1 MNEIPINTYET
12 SSLRSKFNFSWIYP
26 LIQIGTETCIQESH
40 LPNPSRIDSSE
51 YNRGIMEGIW
61 AQEVSSERRNLAR
74 ALFRWYLK
82 ETWRAQIL
90 LCINMASRLGQ
101 AVMLGRLMEVFG
113 NVSSMSNDV
122 EEDGM
127 DSKGGYIYASL
138 IILCGMIAFPT
149 KQHQFFETYRVGMRI
164 RVGLVA
170 AIFAKS
176 LRLPSISTGRTGSK
190 ITAGH
195 VTNLASNDVE
205 RFLQTS
211 VTLTFLLHGPWIAIA
226 ILIIGIHS
234 VGPIFSVGYG
244 FLLLLLPIQI
254 YLSKRFVQLRS
265 QVASTTDAR
274 VSLISQAITGARV
287 MKMNGWEEEFYQRIC
302 KLRANETDTLLLA
315 SRLKAMNEAIYY
327 FSAPVISVCM
337 FIIHVVAGA
346 TLSPKIVYTTLT
358 LMSIVQFIIT
368 KHIPSAI
375 MGLSECLVS
384 CRRIQAFLE
393 LEEHGNNPIMMMT
406 EGNEQNEESDIIQL
420 DDVTS
425 HWDFV
430 RNSKTSKTEM
440 YEAISN
446 VQLRLKLGT
455 LYCVIGKVGS
465 GKSALLQTLAG
476 ELPVS
481 SGSFK
486 SQNITVAYAPQDPW
500 IMNGSIRENILM
512 GNTMDRE
519 WYRRVVDAC
528 CLDKDIERFQDG
540 DETKV
545 GDRGIQLSGGQR
557 ARYVIGEN
565 VEVQL
570 FPFFFSP
577 CFPSI
582 SELVLPERYIWIQM
596 CCY

>member
-1 MNEIPINTYET
+1 MNEIPTNTYET

-26 LIQIGTETCIQESH
+26 LLQIGTETCIQESH
-40 LPNPSRIDSSE
+40 LPNLSRIDSSE
-51 YNRGIMEGIW
+51 YNRGIMERLW
-61 AQEVSSERRNLAR
+61 VQEVSSERRNLAR
-74 ALFRWYLK
+74 ALFTWYLK

-90 LCINMASRLGQ
+90 MFINMASRLGQ

-113 NVSSMSNDV
+113 KFSSMSDDAK
-122 EEDGM
+122 EDPM
-127 DSKGGYIYASL
+127 DSKWGYIYASL

-190 ITAGH
+190 ITSGH

-358 LMSIVQFIIT
+358 LMSIVQFIVT

-430 RNSKTSKTEM
+430 RNSKTSTTEM

-557 ARYVIGEN
+557 AR
-565 VEVQL
+565 
-570 FPFFFSP
+570 
-577 CFPSI
+577 
-582 SELVLPERYIWIQM
+582 
-596 CCY
+596 

>member
-1 MNEIPINTYET
+1 
-12 SSLRSKFNFSWIYP
+12 
-26 LIQIGTETCIQESH
+26 
-40 LPNPSRIDSSE
+40 
-51 YNRGIMEGIW
+51 
-61 AQEVSSERRNLAR
+61 
-74 ALFRWYLK
+74 
-82 ETWRAQIL
+82 
-90 LCINMASRLGQ
+90 
-101 AVMLGRLMEVFG
+101 
-113 NVSSMSNDV
+113 
-122 EEDGM
+122 
-127 DSKGGYIYASL
+127 
-138 IILCGMIAFPT
+138 
-149 KQHQFFETYRVGMRI
+149 
-164 RVGLVA
+164 
-170 AIFAKS
+170 
-176 LRLPSISTGRTGSK
+176 
-190 ITAGH
+190 
-195 VTNLASNDVE
+195 
-205 RFLQTS
+205 
-211 VTLTFLLHGPWIAIA
+211 
-226 ILIIGIHS
+226 
-234 VGPIFSVGYG
+234 
-244 FLLLLLPIQI
+244 
-254 YLSKRFVQLRS
+254 
-265 QVASTTDAR
+265 
-274 VSLISQAITGARV
+274 
-287 MKMNGWEEEFYQRIC
+287 
-302 KLRANETDTLLLA
+302 
-315 SRLKAMNEAIYY
+315 
-327 FSAPVISVCM
+327 M
-337 FIIHVVAGA
+337 FIIHVVAGG

-406 EGNEQNEESDIIQL
+406 EGNEQKEESDIIQL

-430 RNSKTSKTEM
+430 RNSKTSTTEM

-481 SGSFK
+481 SGTFK
-486 SQNITVAYAPQDPW
+486 VQNITVAYAPQDPW

-528 CLDKDIERFQDG
+528 CLDEDIERFQDG

-565 VEVQL
+565 VEVKL
-570 FPFFFSP
+570 FPFFHT
-577 CFPSI
+577 C
-582 SELVLPERYIWIQM
+582 VLLLF
-596 CCY
+596 